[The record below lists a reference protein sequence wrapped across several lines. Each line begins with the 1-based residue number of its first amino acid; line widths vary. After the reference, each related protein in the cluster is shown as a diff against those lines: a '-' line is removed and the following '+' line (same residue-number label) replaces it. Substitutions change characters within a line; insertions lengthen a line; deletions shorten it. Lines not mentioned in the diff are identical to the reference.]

1 MKTLVRAHALLLP
14 VVMAALLPLQP
25 AAAAE
30 LPTRKPGLWEMILF
44 REGTAVG
51 LPAMQ
56 QCTDGEIDKEM
67 TTMVGN
73 IQEQCS
79 KKDIQ
84 KVGDTYVIDS
94 VCSFGG
100 MTSTAH
106 TEITGDFNSA
116 YTVKVKTSVEGGRMP
131 GASTL
136 TIQAK
141 WMSACRSDQRPGD
154 IIMPGI
160 KMNLKDMLEV
170 KKLIPSR

>member
-1 MKTLVRAHALLLP
+1 MKILVRAHALLLP
-14 VVMAALLPLQP
+14 VVMAAFLPIQP
-25 AAAAE
+25 AAAVE
-30 LPTRKPGLWEMILF
+30 LPTRKPGLWEMTLL

-56 QCTDGEIDKEM
+56 HCTDAEIDKEM

-84 KVGDTYVIDS
+84 KVGDAYIIDS
-94 VCSFGG
+94 VCTFGG
-100 MTSTAH
+100 ATSTAH

-154 IIMPGI
+154 IIMPGV
-160 KMNLKDMLEV
+160 KFNVQDMLNLR
-170 KKLIPSR
+170 KLLPKQ